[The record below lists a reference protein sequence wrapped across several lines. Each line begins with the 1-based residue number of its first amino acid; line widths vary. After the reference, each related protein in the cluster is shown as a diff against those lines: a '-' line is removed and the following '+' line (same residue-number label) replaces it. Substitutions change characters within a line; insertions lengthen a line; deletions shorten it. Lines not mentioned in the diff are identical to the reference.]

1 MAPFEAELEAD
12 AVCALLLS
20 APLTLLS
27 PVPLWSAHSQED
39 ALEPEVLCGRES
51 VAGFLG

>member
-20 APLTLLS
+20 APLTLYAGAL
-27 PVPLWSAHSQED
+27 VCVLTEED
-39 ALEPEVLCGRES
+39 ALEPEVLCGWES